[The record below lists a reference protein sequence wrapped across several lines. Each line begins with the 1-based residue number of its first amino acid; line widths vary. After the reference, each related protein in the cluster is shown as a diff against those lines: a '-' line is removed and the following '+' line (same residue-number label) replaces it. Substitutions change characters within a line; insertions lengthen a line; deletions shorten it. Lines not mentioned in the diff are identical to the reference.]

1 MGTPKKANWVS
12 LLDKCP
18 GEARQAMECC
28 LIAEEFLGHAVDAAG
43 IDWCFDR
50 LKQVKKAK
58 GNISTIRTLIFDQL
72 FGVSD
77 GHS

>member
-1 MGTPKKANWVS
+1 
-12 LLDKCP
+12 
-18 GEARQAMECC
+18 MECC